1 MVVRKF
7 NYYRF
12 FVFIVI
18 LVSIIVFSIKMISD
32 YNYKK
37 TDEYKLLNVGYNEEE
52 IKVIKDKLSDD
63 KIESLLKVKYNKN
76 IDNKRRLFIM
86 DRYWQSNVFY
96 QTSRYLLMKYNKNI
110 VLFIKEK
117 YFIYKNLSKYLDYK
131 SKNKDD
137 TFTHIVAIV
146 NTEADVE
153 WLDNEKETD
162 TSKNELMLVNR
173 LYGLSKDYEP
183 DDIID
188 VPVSISYSGV
198 KISKSILSN
207 IEELISAAKDEGYI
221 FVLSDGY
228 RSYADQEKMF
238 NNYKNSYGYEEADKN
253 VARPGHSEYQTG
265 ISFQIVPYNKVFDKP
280 RESEEYKWLK
290 DNAYKYGFIFRYP
303 EDKKDITLFDSYT
316 WRLRFVGTT
325 AASIIESEKI
335 SFEEY
340 YAYFVDKE

>member
-12 FVFIVI
+12 FIFIGVI
-18 LVSIIVFSIKMISD
+18 LGVLFCIIFYSVKFIKN

-37 TDEYKLLNVGYNEEE
+37 TYEYKLLSAGYNEEE
-52 IKVIKDKLSDD
+52 VKIIKNKLSDD
-63 KIESLLKVKYNKN
+63 KVDLLLKDKYNKN
-76 IDNKRRLFIM
+76 VV
-86 DRYWQSNVFY
+86 S
-96 QTSRYLLMKYNKNI
+96 
-110 VLFIKEK
+110 FIKEK
-117 YFIYKNLSKYLDYK
+117 YFIYNNLSKYIEYK
-131 SKNKDD
+131 KDNKND
-137 TFTHIVAIV
+137 TYTHIVAII
-146 NTEADVE
+146 NSEANIE
-153 WLDNEKETD
+153 WLDNEKKTD
-162 TSKNELMLVNR
+162 VSKGELMLVNR
-173 LYGLSKDYEP
+173 LYGLPKDYEP

-198 KISKSILSN
+198 KISKSILAN
-207 IEELISAAKDEGYI
+207 IEALIDAGKEAGYT

-228 RSYADQEKMF
+228 RSYTAQEKMF
-238 NNYKNSYGYEEADKN
+238 DSYKNSYGYEEADKN

-316 WRLRFVGTT
+316 WRLRFVGTD
-325 AASIIESEKI
+325 AASIIESERI

>member
-1 MVVRKF
+1 MKVRKF

-12 FVFIVI
+12 FIFIGVTLSI
-18 LVSIIVFSIKMISD
+18 LFCIIFYSIKFIKD

-37 TDEYKLLNVGYNEEE
+37 TYDYKLLSAGYSEEE
-52 IKVIKDKLSDD
+52 VKVIKDKFSND
-63 KIESLLKVKYNKN
+63 KIDILLKEKYDKN
-76 IDNKRRLFIM
+76 VV
-86 DRYWQSNVFY
+86 S
-96 QTSRYLLMKYNKNI
+96 
-110 VLFIKEK
+110 FIKEK
-117 YFIYKNLSKYLDYK
+117 YFIYNNLSKYMEYK
-131 SKNKDD
+131 KKNKND
-137 TFTHIVAIV
+137 TYTHVVSII

-162 TSKNELMLVNR
+162 TSKGNLMLVNR

-183 DDIID
+183 EDIID

-198 KISKSILSN
+198 KISKSILEN
-207 IEELISAAKDEGYI
+207 IEELIEAGKEAGYT

-228 RSYADQEKMF
+228 RSYEAQKKMF
-238 NNYKNSYGYEEADKN
+238 ESYKNSYGYEEADRN

-280 RESEEYKWLK
+280 RESTEYLWLK

-316 WRLRFVGTT
+316 WRLRYVGTD
-325 AASIIESEKI
+325 AASIIENEKI
-335 SFEEY
+335 CFEEY

>member
-1 MVVRKF
+1 MKVRKF

-12 FVFIVI
+12 FIFIGVTLGI
-18 LVSIIVFSIKMISD
+18 LFCIIFYSVKFIKN

-37 TDEYKLLNVGYNEEE
+37 TYDYKLLSAGYSEEE
-52 IKVIKDKLSDD
+52 VKVIKDKFSND
-63 KIESLLKVKYNKN
+63 KIDILLKEKYDKN
-76 IDNKRRLFIM
+76 VV
-86 DRYWQSNVFY
+86 S
-96 QTSRYLLMKYNKNI
+96 
-110 VLFIKEK
+110 FIKEK
-117 YFIYKNLSKYLDYK
+117 YFIYNNLSKYIEYK
-131 SKNKDD
+131 KKNKND
-137 TFTHIVAIV
+137 TYTHIVSII

-162 TSKNELMLVNR
+162 TSKGNLMLVNR

-198 KISKSILSN
+198 KISKSILEN
-207 IEELISAAKDEGYI
+207 IEELIDAGKEAGYT

-228 RSYADQEKMF
+228 RSYEAQEKMF
-238 NNYKNSYGYEEADKN
+238 ESYKNSYGYEEADKN

-280 RESEEYKWLK
+280 RESEEYLWLR

-316 WRLRFVGTT
+316 WRLRYVGTDV
-325 AASIIESEKI
+325 ASIIENEKI
-335 SFEEY
+335 CFEEY

>member
-1 MVVRKF
+1 MKVRKF

-12 FVFIVI
+12 FIFIGVTLGI
-18 LVSIIVFSIKMISD
+18 LFCIIFYSIKFIKD

-37 TDEYKLLNVGYNEEE
+37 TYDYKLLSAGYSEEE
-52 IKVIKDKLSDD
+52 VKVIKDKFSND
-63 KIESLLKVKYNKN
+63 KIDILLKEKYDKN
-76 IDNKRRLFIM
+76 VV
-86 DRYWQSNVFY
+86 S
-96 QTSRYLLMKYNKNI
+96 
-110 VLFIKEK
+110 FIKEK
-117 YFIYKNLSKYLDYK
+117 YFIYNNLSKYMEYK
-131 SKNKDD
+131 KKNKND
-137 TFTHIVAIV
+137 TYTHVVSII

-162 TSKNELMLVNR
+162 TSKGNLMLVNR

-198 KISKSILSN
+198 KISKSILEN
-207 IEELISAAKDEGYI
+207 IEELIDAGKEAGYT

-228 RSYADQEKMF
+228 RSYEAQKKMF
-238 NNYKNSYGYEEADKN
+238 ESYKNSYGYEEADKN

-280 RESEEYKWLK
+280 RESTEYLWLR

-316 WRLRFVGTT
+316 WRLRYVGTD
-325 AASIIESEKI
+325 AASIIENEKI
-335 SFEEY
+335 CFEEY
-340 YAYFVDKE
+340 YAYFVNKE

>member
-1 MVVRKF
+1 MKVRKF

-12 FVFIVI
+12 FIFIGVTLGI
-18 LVSIIVFSIKMISD
+18 LFCIIFYSVKFIKN

-37 TDEYKLLNVGYNEEE
+37 TYDYKLLSSGYSEEE
-52 IKVIKDKLSDD
+52 VKVIKNKFSND
-63 KIESLLKVKYNKN
+63 KIDILLKEKYDKN
-76 IDNKRRLFIM
+76 VV
-86 DRYWQSNVFY
+86 S
-96 QTSRYLLMKYNKNI
+96 
-110 VLFIKEK
+110 FIKEK
-117 YFIYKNLSKYLDYK
+117 YFIYNNLSKYIEYK
-131 SKNKDD
+131 KKNKND
-137 TFTHIVAIV
+137 TYTHIVSII

-162 TSKNELMLVNR
+162 TSKGNLMLVNR

-183 DDIID
+183 EDIID

-198 KISKSILSN
+198 KISKSILEN
-207 IEELISAAKDEGYI
+207 IEELIEAGKESGYT

-228 RSYADQEKMF
+228 RSYESQKKMF
-238 NNYKNSYGYEEADKN
+238 ESYKNSYGYEEADKN

-280 RESEEYKWLK
+280 RESEEYLWLK

-316 WRLRFVGTT
+316 WRLRYVGTD
-325 AASIIESEKI
+325 AASIIENEKI
-335 SFEEY
+335 CFEEY

>member
-18 LVSIIVFSIKMISD
+18 LVCIIVFSIKMISD

-37 TDEYKLLNVGYNEEE
+37 TDEYKLLNVGYNEDE
-52 IKVIKDKLSDD
+52 IKVIKDKLTND

-76 IDNKRRLFIM
+76 II
-86 DRYWQSNVFY
+86 
-96 QTSRYLLMKYNKNI
+96 
-110 VLFIKEK
+110 LFIKEK
-117 YFIYKNLSKYLDYK
+117 YFIYKNLSKYLEYK
-131 SKNKDD
+131 DKNKDD

-146 NTEADVE
+146 NTEANVE

-162 TSKNELMLVNR
+162 MSKNELMLVNR

-183 DDIID
+183 DDIVD

-198 KISKSILSN
+198 KISKSILGS
-207 IEELISAAKDEGYI
+207 IKELISAAKDEGYI

-228 RSYADQEKMF
+228 RSYVDQEKMF
-238 NNYKNSYGYEEADKN
+238 NNYKNNYGYEEADKN

>member
-12 FVFIVI
+12 FIFIGVT
-18 LVSIIVFSIKMISD
+18 LGVLSCIIFYGVKFIKN

-37 TDEYKLLNVGYNEEE
+37 TYEYKLLSAGYNEEE
-52 IKVIKDKLSDD
+52 VKIIKNKLSDD
-63 KIESLLKVKYNKN
+63 KVDLLLKDKYNKN
-76 IDNKRRLFIM
+76 VV
-86 DRYWQSNVFY
+86 S
-96 QTSRYLLMKYNKNI
+96 
-110 VLFIKEK
+110 FIKEK
-117 YFIYKNLSKYLDYK
+117 YFIYNNLSKYIEYK
-131 SKNKDD
+131 KDNKND
-137 TFTHIVAIV
+137 TYTHVVAII
-146 NTEADVE
+146 NSEANVE

-162 TSKNELMLVNR
+162 VSKGVLMLVNR
-173 LYGLSKDYEP
+173 LYGLPKDYEP

-198 KISKSILSN
+198 KISKSILEN
-207 IEELISAAKDEGYI
+207 IEALIDAGKEAGYT

-228 RSYADQEKMF
+228 RSYAAQEKMF
-238 NNYKNSYGYEEADKN
+238 ESYKNSYGYEEADKN

-280 RESEEYKWLK
+280 RESEEYKWLH

-316 WRLRFVGTT
+316 WRLRYVGSE
-325 AASIIESEKI
+325 AAGIINSEGI

-340 YAYFVDKE
+340 YAYFVNKE

>member
-63 KIESLLKVKYNKN
+63 KIESLLKV
-76 IDNKRRLFIM
+76 
-86 DRYWQSNVFY
+86 
-96 QTSRYLLMKYNKNI
+96 KYNKNI

-188 VPVSISYSGV
+188 VTVSISYSGV

-280 RESEEYKWLK
+280 RESKEYLWLK

-316 WRLRFVGTT
+316 WRLRYVGTDV
-325 AASIIESEKI
+325 ASIIKNEKI
-335 SFEEY
+335 CFEEY

>member
-63 KIESLLKVKYNKN
+63 KIESLLKV
-76 IDNKRRLFIM
+76 
-86 DRYWQSNVFY
+86 
-96 QTSRYLLMKYNKNI
+96 KYNKNI

-290 DNAYKYGFIFRYP
+290 DNAYNYGFIFRYP
-303 EDKKDITLFDSYT
+303 DDKKDITLFDSYT
-316 WRLRFVGTT
+316 WRLRFVGTD
-325 AASIIESEKI
+325 AASITESEKI

>member
-1 MVVRKF
+1 MKVRKF

-12 FVFIVI
+12 FIFIGVTLGI
-18 LVSIIVFSIKMISD
+18 LFCIIFYSIKFIKD

-37 TDEYKLLNVGYNEEE
+37 TYDYKLLSAGYSEEE
-52 IKVIKDKLSDD
+52 VKVIKDKFSND
-63 KIESLLKVKYNKN
+63 KIDILLKEKYDKN
-76 IDNKRRLFIM
+76 VV
-86 DRYWQSNVFY
+86 S
-96 QTSRYLLMKYNKNI
+96 
-110 VLFIKEK
+110 FIKEK
-117 YFIYKNLSKYLDYK
+117 YFIYNNLSKYMEYK
-131 SKNKDD
+131 KKNKND
-137 TFTHIVAIV
+137 TYTHVVSII

-162 TSKNELMLVNR
+162 TSKGNLMLVNR

-183 DDIID
+183 EDIID

-198 KISKSILSN
+198 KISKSILEN
-207 IEELISAAKDEGYI
+207 IEELIEAGKEAGYT

-228 RSYADQEKMF
+228 RSYEVQKKMF
-238 NNYKNSYGYEEADKN
+238 ESYKNSYGYEEADRN

-280 RESEEYKWLK
+280 RESTEYLWLK

-316 WRLRFVGTT
+316 WRLRYVGTD
-325 AASIIESEKI
+325 AASIIENEKI
-335 SFEEY
+335 CFEEY

>member
-63 KIESLLKVKYNKN
+63 KIESLLKVKY
-76 IDNKRRLFIM
+76 
-86 DRYWQSNVFY
+86 
-96 QTSRYLLMKYNKNI
+96 TKNI

-290 DNAYKYGFIFRYP
+290 DNAYNYGFIFRYP
-303 EDKKDITLFDSYT
+303 DDKKDITLFDSYT

>member
-1 MVVRKF
+1 MKVRKF

-12 FVFIVI
+12 FIFIGVTLGI
-18 LVSIIVFSIKMISD
+18 LFCIIFYSIKFIKD

-37 TDEYKLLNVGYNEEE
+37 TYDYKLLSAGYSEEE
-52 IKVIKDKLSDD
+52 VKVIKDKFSND
-63 KIESLLKVKYNKN
+63 KIDILLKEKYDKN
-76 IDNKRRLFIM
+76 VV
-86 DRYWQSNVFY
+86 S
-96 QTSRYLLMKYNKNI
+96 
-110 VLFIKEK
+110 FIKEK
-117 YFIYKNLSKYLDYK
+117 YFIYNNLSKYMEYK
-131 SKNKDD
+131 KKNKND
-137 TFTHIVAIV
+137 TYTHVVSII

-162 TSKNELMLVNR
+162 TSKGNLMLVNR

-183 DDIID
+183 EDIID

-198 KISKSILSN
+198 KISKSILEN
-207 IEELISAAKDEGYI
+207 IEELIEAGKEAGHT

-228 RSYADQEKMF
+228 RSYEAQKKMF
-238 NNYKNSYGYEEADKN
+238 ESYKNSYGYEEADKN

-280 RESEEYKWLK
+280 RESTEYLWLK

-316 WRLRFVGTT
+316 WRLRYVGTD
-325 AASIIESEKI
+325 AASIIKNEKI
-335 SFEEY
+335 CFEEY

>member
-1 MVVRKF
+1 MKVRKF

-12 FVFIVI
+12 FIFIGVTLGI
-18 LVSIIVFSIKMISD
+18 LFCIIFYSIKFIKD

-37 TDEYKLLNVGYNEEE
+37 TYDYKLLSAGYSEEE
-52 IKVIKDKLSDD
+52 VKVIKDKFSND
-63 KIESLLKVKYNKN
+63 KIDILLKEKYDKN
-76 IDNKRRLFIM
+76 VI
-86 DRYWQSNVFY
+86 S
-96 QTSRYLLMKYNKNI
+96 
-110 VLFIKEK
+110 FIKEK
-117 YFIYKNLSKYLDYK
+117 YFIYNNLSKYMEYK
-131 SKNKDD
+131 KKNKND
-137 TFTHIVAIV
+137 TYTHVVSII

-162 TSKNELMLVNR
+162 TSKGNLMLVNR

-183 DDIID
+183 EDIID

-198 KISKSILSN
+198 KISKSILEN
-207 IEELISAAKDEGYI
+207 IEELIEAGKEAGYT

-228 RSYADQEKMF
+228 RSYEAQKKMF
-238 NNYKNSYGYEEADKN
+238 ESYKNSYGYEEADKN

-280 RESEEYKWLK
+280 RESTEYLWLK

-316 WRLRFVGTT
+316 WRLRYVGTD
-325 AASIIESEKI
+325 AASIIENEKI
-335 SFEEY
+335 CFEEY

>member
-1 MVVRKF
+1 MKVRKF

-12 FVFIVI
+12 FIFIGVTLGI
-18 LVSIIVFSIKMISD
+18 LFCIIFYSIKFIKD

-37 TDEYKLLNVGYNEEE
+37 TYDYKLLSAGYSEEE
-52 IKVIKDKLSDD
+52 VKVIKDKFSND
-63 KIESLLKVKYNKN
+63 KIDILLKEKYDKN
-76 IDNKRRLFIM
+76 VV
-86 DRYWQSNVFY
+86 S
-96 QTSRYLLMKYNKNI
+96 
-110 VLFIKEK
+110 FIKEK
-117 YFIYKNLSKYLDYK
+117 YFIYNNLSKYMEYK
-131 SKNKDD
+131 KKNKND
-137 TFTHIVAIV
+137 TYTHVVSII

-162 TSKNELMLVNR
+162 TSKGNLMLVNR

-183 DDIID
+183 EDIID

-198 KISKSILSN
+198 KISKSILEN
-207 IEELISAAKDEGYI
+207 IEELIEAGKEAGHT

-228 RSYADQEKMF
+228 RSYEAQKKMF
-238 NNYKNSYGYEEADKN
+238 ESYKNSYGYEEADKN

-280 RESEEYKWLK
+280 RESTEYLWLK

-316 WRLRFVGTT
+316 WRLRYVGTD
-325 AASIIESEKI
+325 AASIIENEKI
-335 SFEEY
+335 CFEEY

>member
-37 TDEYKLLNVGYNEEE
+37 TDEYKLLNVGYNEDE
-52 IKVIKDKLSDD
+52 IKVIKDKLTND

-76 IDNKRRLFIM
+76 II
-86 DRYWQSNVFY
+86 
-96 QTSRYLLMKYNKNI
+96 
-110 VLFIKEK
+110 LFIKEK
-117 YFIYKNLSKYLDYK
+117 YFIYKNLSKYLEYK
-131 SKNKDD
+131 DKNKDD

-146 NTEADVE
+146 NAEANVE

-290 DNAYKYGFIFRYP
+290 DNAYNYGFIFRYP
-303 EDKKDITLFDSYT
+303 DDKKDITLFDSYT

>member
-1 MVVRKF
+1 MKVRKF

-12 FVFIVI
+12 FIFIGVTLGI
-18 LVSIIVFSIKMISD
+18 LFCIIFYSIKFIKD

-37 TDEYKLLNVGYNEEE
+37 TYDYKLLSAGYSEEE
-52 IKVIKDKLSDD
+52 VKVIKDKFSND
-63 KIESLLKVKYNKN
+63 KIDILLKEKYDKN
-76 IDNKRRLFIM
+76 VV
-86 DRYWQSNVFY
+86 S
-96 QTSRYLLMKYNKNI
+96 
-110 VLFIKEK
+110 FIKEK
-117 YFIYKNLSKYLDYK
+117 YFIYNNLSKYMEYK
-131 SKNKDD
+131 KKNKND
-137 TFTHIVAIV
+137 TYTHVVSII

-162 TSKNELMLVNR
+162 TSKGNLMLVNR

-183 DDIID
+183 EDIID

-198 KISKSILSN
+198 KISKSILEN
-207 IEELISAAKDEGYI
+207 IEELIEAGKEAGYT

-228 RSYADQEKMF
+228 RSYEAQKKMF
-238 NNYKNSYGYEEADKN
+238 ESYKNSYGYEEADKN

-280 RESEEYKWLK
+280 RESTEYLWIK

-316 WRLRFVGTT
+316 WRLRYVGTD
-325 AASIIESEKI
+325 AASIIENEKI
-335 SFEEY
+335 CFEEY

>member
-1 MVVRKF
+1 MKVRKF

-12 FVFIVI
+12 FIFIGVTLGI
-18 LVSIIVFSIKMISD
+18 LFCIIFYSIKFIKD

-37 TDEYKLLNVGYNEEE
+37 TYDYKLLSAGYSEEE
-52 IKVIKDKLSDD
+52 VKVIKDKFSND
-63 KIESLLKVKYNKN
+63 KIDILLKEKYDKN
-76 IDNKRRLFIM
+76 VV
-86 DRYWQSNVFY
+86 S
-96 QTSRYLLMKYNKNI
+96 
-110 VLFIKEK
+110 FIKEK
-117 YFIYKNLSKYLDYK
+117 YFIYNNLSKYMEYK
-131 SKNKDD
+131 KKNKND
-137 TFTHIVAIV
+137 TYTHVVSII

-162 TSKNELMLVNR
+162 TSKGNLMLVNR

-183 DDIID
+183 EDIID
-188 VPVSISYSGV
+188 VSVSISYSGV
-198 KISKSILSN
+198 KISKSILEN
-207 IEELISAAKDEGYI
+207 IEELIEAGKEAGYT

-228 RSYADQEKMF
+228 RSYEAQKKMF
-238 NNYKNSYGYEEADKN
+238 ESYKNSYGYEEADRN

-280 RESEEYKWLK
+280 RESTEYLWLK

-316 WRLRFVGTT
+316 WRLRYVGTD
-325 AASIIESEKI
+325 AASIIENEKI
-335 SFEEY
+335 CFEEY

>member
-1 MVVRKF
+1 MKVRKF

-12 FVFIVI
+12 FIFIGVTLGI
-18 LVSIIVFSIKMISD
+18 LFYIIFYSIKFIKD

-37 TDEYKLLNVGYNEEE
+37 TYDYKLLSAGYSEEE
-52 IKVIKDKLSDD
+52 VKVIKDKFSND
-63 KIESLLKVKYNKN
+63 KIDILLKEKYDKN
-76 IDNKRRLFIM
+76 VV
-86 DRYWQSNVFY
+86 S
-96 QTSRYLLMKYNKNI
+96 
-110 VLFIKEK
+110 FIKEK
-117 YFIYKNLSKYLDYK
+117 YFIYNNLSKYMEYK
-131 SKNKDD
+131 KKNKND
-137 TFTHIVAIV
+137 TYTHVVSII

-162 TSKNELMLVNR
+162 TSKGNLMLVNR

-183 DDIID
+183 EDIID

-198 KISKSILSN
+198 KISKSILEN
-207 IEELISAAKDEGYI
+207 IEELIEAGKEAGYT

-228 RSYADQEKMF
+228 RSYEAQKKMF
-238 NNYKNSYGYEEADKN
+238 ESYKNSYGYEEADKN

-280 RESEEYKWLK
+280 RESTEYLWLK

-316 WRLRFVGTT
+316 WRLRYVGTD
-325 AASIIESEKI
+325 AASIIENEKI
-335 SFEEY
+335 CFEEY

>member
-1 MVVRKF
+1 MKVRKF

-12 FVFIVI
+12 FIFIGVTLGI
-18 LVSIIVFSIKMISD
+18 LFCIIFYSIKFIKN

-37 TDEYKLLNVGYNEEE
+37 TYDYKLLSAGYSEEE
-52 IKVIKDKLSDD
+52 VKVIKDKFSND
-63 KIESLLKVKYNKN
+63 KIDILLKEKYDKN
-76 IDNKRRLFIM
+76 VV
-86 DRYWQSNVFY
+86 S
-96 QTSRYLLMKYNKNI
+96 
-110 VLFIKEK
+110 FIKEK
-117 YFIYKNLSKYLDYK
+117 YFIYNNLSKYMEYK
-131 SKNKDD
+131 KKNKND
-137 TFTHIVAIV
+137 TYTHVVSII

-162 TSKNELMLVNR
+162 TSKGNLMLVNR

-183 DDIID
+183 EDIID
-188 VPVSISYSGV
+188 VPVSISYSGI
-198 KISKSILSN
+198 KISKSILEN
-207 IEELISAAKDEGYI
+207 IEELIEAGKEAGYT

-228 RSYADQEKMF
+228 RSYEAQKKMF
-238 NNYKNSYGYEEADKN
+238 ESYKNSYGYEEADKN

-280 RESEEYKWLK
+280 RESTEYLWLK

-316 WRLRFVGTT
+316 WRLRYVGTD
-325 AASIIESEKI
+325 AASIIKNEKI
-335 SFEEY
+335 CFEEY

>member
-18 LVSIIVFSIKMISD
+18 LISIIVFSIKMISD

-76 IDNKRRLFIM
+76 II
-86 DRYWQSNVFY
+86 
-96 QTSRYLLMKYNKNI
+96 
-110 VLFIKEK
+110 LFIKEK

-131 SKNKDD
+131 DKNKDD

-265 ISFQIVPYNKVFDKP
+265 ISFQIVPYNKVFEKP

-316 WRLRFVGTT
+316 WRLRFVGTD
-325 AASIIESEKI
+325 ASSIIESEKI

>member
-63 KIESLLKVKYNKN
+63 KIESLLKV
-76 IDNKRRLFIM
+76 
-86 DRYWQSNVFY
+86 
-96 QTSRYLLMKYNKNI
+96 KYNKNI

-238 NNYKNSYGYEEADKN
+238 NNYKNNYGYEEADKN

-290 DNAYKYGFIFRYP
+290 DNAYNYGFIFRYP
-303 EDKKDITLFDSYT
+303 DDKKDITLFDSYT

>member
-1 MVVRKF
+1 MKVRKF

-12 FVFIVI
+12 FIFIGVTLGI
-18 LVSIIVFSIKMISD
+18 LFCIIFYSIKFIKD

-37 TDEYKLLNVGYNEEE
+37 TYDYKLLSAGYSEEE
-52 IKVIKDKLSDD
+52 VKVIKDKFSND
-63 KIESLLKVKYNKN
+63 KIDILLKEKYDKN
-76 IDNKRRLFIM
+76 VV
-86 DRYWQSNVFY
+86 S
-96 QTSRYLLMKYNKNI
+96 
-110 VLFIKEK
+110 FIKEK
-117 YFIYKNLSKYLDYK
+117 YFIYNNLSKYMEYK
-131 SKNKDD
+131 KKNKND
-137 TFTHIVAIV
+137 TYTHVVSII

-162 TSKNELMLVNR
+162 TSKGNLMLVNR

-183 DDIID
+183 EDIID

-198 KISKSILSN
+198 KISKNILEN
-207 IEELISAAKDEGYI
+207 IEELIEAGKEAGYT

-228 RSYADQEKMF
+228 RSYEAQKKMF
-238 NNYKNSYGYEEADKN
+238 ESYKNSYGYEEADRN

-280 RESEEYKWLK
+280 RESTEYLWLK

-316 WRLRFVGTT
+316 WRLRYVGTD
-325 AASIIESEKI
+325 AASIIENEKI
-335 SFEEY
+335 CFEEY

>member
-1 MVVRKF
+1 MKVRKF

-12 FVFIVI
+12 FIFIGVTLGI
-18 LVSIIVFSIKMISD
+18 LFCIIFYSIKFIKD

-37 TDEYKLLNVGYNEEE
+37 TYDYKLLSAGYSEEE
-52 IKVIKDKLSDD
+52 VKVIKDKFSND
-63 KIESLLKVKYNKN
+63 KIDILLKEKYDKN
-76 IDNKRRLFIM
+76 VV
-86 DRYWQSNVFY
+86 S
-96 QTSRYLLMKYNKNI
+96 
-110 VLFIKEK
+110 FIKEK
-117 YFIYKNLSKYLDYK
+117 YFIYNNLSKYMEYK
-131 SKNKDD
+131 KKNKND
-137 TFTHIVAIV
+137 TYTHVVSII
-146 NTEADVE
+146 NTEVDVE

-162 TSKNELMLVNR
+162 TSKGNLMLVNR

-183 DDIID
+183 EDIID

-198 KISKSILSN
+198 KISKSILEN
-207 IEELISAAKDEGYI
+207 IEELIEAGKEEGYT

-228 RSYADQEKMF
+228 RSYEAQKKMF
-238 NNYKNSYGYEEADKN
+238 ESYKNSYGYEEADKN

-280 RESEEYKWLK
+280 RESTEYLWLK

-316 WRLRFVGTT
+316 WRLRYVGTD
-325 AASIIESEKI
+325 AASIIENEKI
-335 SFEEY
+335 CFEEY

>member
-37 TDEYKLLNVGYNEEE
+37 TDEYKLLNVGYNEDE
-52 IKVIKDKLSDD
+52 IKVIKDKLTND

-76 IDNKRRLFIM
+76 II
-86 DRYWQSNVFY
+86 
-96 QTSRYLLMKYNKNI
+96 
-110 VLFIKEK
+110 LFIKEK
-117 YFIYKNLSKYLDYK
+117 YFIYKNLSKYLEYK
-131 SKNKDD
+131 DKNKDD

-146 NTEADVE
+146 NTEANVE

-183 DDIID
+183 DDIVD
-188 VPVSISYSGV
+188 VPVSISYNGV
-198 KISKSILSN
+198 KISKSILSS
-207 IEELISAAKDEGYI
+207 IKELISAAKDEGYI

-238 NNYKNSYGYEEADKN
+238 NNYKNNYGYEEADKN

>member
-37 TDEYKLLNVGYNEEE
+37 TDEYKLLNVGYNEDE
-52 IKVIKDKLSDD
+52 IKVIKDKLTND

-76 IDNKRRLFIM
+76 II
-86 DRYWQSNVFY
+86 
-96 QTSRYLLMKYNKNI
+96 
-110 VLFIKEK
+110 LFIKEK
-117 YFIYKNLSKYLDYK
+117 YFIYKNLSKYLEYK
-131 SKNKDD
+131 DKNKDD

-146 NTEADVE
+146 NAEANVE

-290 DNAYKYGFIFRYP
+290 DNAYNYGFIFRYP

>member
-1 MVVRKF
+1 MKVRKF

-12 FVFIVI
+12 FIFIGVTLGI
-18 LVSIIVFSIKMISD
+18 LFCIIFYSIKFIKN

-37 TDEYKLLNVGYNEEE
+37 TYDYKLLSAGYSEEE
-52 IKVIKDKLSDD
+52 VKVIKDKFSND
-63 KIESLLKVKYNKN
+63 KIDILLKEKY
-76 IDNKRRLFIM
+76 D
-86 DRYWQSNVFY
+86 
-96 QTSRYLLMKYNKNI
+96 KNI
-110 VLFIKEK
+110 VSFIKEK
-117 YFIYKNLSKYLDYK
+117 YFIYNNLSKYMEYK
-131 SKNKDD
+131 KKNKND
-137 TFTHIVAIV
+137 TYTHVVSII

-162 TSKNELMLVNR
+162 TSKGNLMLVNR

-183 DDIID
+183 EDIID

-198 KISKSILSN
+198 KISKSILEN
-207 IEELISAAKDEGYI
+207 IEELIEAGKEAGYT

-228 RSYADQEKMF
+228 RSYEAQKKMF
-238 NNYKNSYGYEEADKN
+238 ESYKNSYGYEEADKN

-280 RESEEYKWLK
+280 RESTEYLWLK

-316 WRLRFVGTT
+316 WRLRYVGTD
-325 AASIIESEKI
+325 AASIIKNEKI
-335 SFEEY
+335 CFEEY

>member
-1 MVVRKF
+1 MKVRKF

-12 FVFIVI
+12 FIFIGVTLGI
-18 LVSIIVFSIKMISD
+18 LFCIIFYSIKFIKD

-37 TDEYKLLNVGYNEEE
+37 TYDYKLLSAGYSEEE
-52 IKVIKDKLSDD
+52 VKVIKDKFSND
-63 KIESLLKVKYNKN
+63 KIDILLKEKYDKN
-76 IDNKRRLFIM
+76 VV
-86 DRYWQSNVFY
+86 S
-96 QTSRYLLMKYNKNI
+96 
-110 VLFIKEK
+110 FIKEK
-117 YFIYKNLSKYLDYK
+117 YFIYNNLSKYMEYK
-131 SKNKDD
+131 KKNKND
-137 TFTHIVAIV
+137 TYTHVVSII

-162 TSKNELMLVNR
+162 TSKGNLMLVNR

-183 DDIID
+183 EDIID

-198 KISKSILSN
+198 KISKSILEN
-207 IEELISAAKDEGYI
+207 IEELLEAGKEAGYT

-228 RSYADQEKMF
+228 RSYEAQKKMF
-238 NNYKNSYGYEEADKN
+238 ESYKNSYGYEEADRN

-280 RESEEYKWLK
+280 RESTEYLWLK

-316 WRLRFVGTT
+316 WRLRYVGTD
-325 AASIIESEKI
+325 AASIIENEKI
-335 SFEEY
+335 CFEEY

>member
-1 MVVRKF
+1 MKVRKF

-12 FVFIVI
+12 FIFIGVTLGI
-18 LVSIIVFSIKMISD
+18 LFCIIFYSIKFIKD

-37 TDEYKLLNVGYNEEE
+37 TYDYKLLSAGYSEEE
-52 IKVIKDKLSDD
+52 VKVIKDKFSND
-63 KIESLLKVKYNKN
+63 KIDILLKEKYDKN
-76 IDNKRRLFIM
+76 VV
-86 DRYWQSNVFY
+86 S
-96 QTSRYLLMKYNKNI
+96 
-110 VLFIKEK
+110 FIKEK
-117 YFIYKNLSKYLDYK
+117 YFIYNNLPKYMEYK
-131 SKNKDD
+131 KKNKND
-137 TFTHIVAIV
+137 TYTHVVSII

-162 TSKNELMLVNR
+162 TSKGNLMLVNR

-183 DDIID
+183 EDIID

-198 KISKSILSN
+198 KISKSILEN
-207 IEELISAAKDEGYI
+207 IEELIEAGKEAGYT

-228 RSYADQEKMF
+228 RSYEAQKKMF
-238 NNYKNSYGYEEADKN
+238 ESYKNSYGYEEADRN

-280 RESEEYKWLK
+280 RESTEYLWLK

-316 WRLRFVGTT
+316 WRLRYVGTD
-325 AASIIESEKI
+325 AASIIENEKI
-335 SFEEY
+335 CFEEY

>member
-1 MVVRKF
+1 MKVRKF

-12 FVFIVI
+12 FIFIGVTLGI
-18 LVSIIVFSIKMISD
+18 LFCIIFYSIKFIKD

-37 TDEYKLLNVGYNEEE
+37 TYDYKLLSAGYSEEE
-52 IKVIKDKLSDD
+52 VKVIKDKFSND
-63 KIESLLKVKYNKN
+63 KIDILLKEKYDKN
-76 IDNKRRLFIM
+76 VV
-86 DRYWQSNVFY
+86 S
-96 QTSRYLLMKYNKNI
+96 
-110 VLFIKEK
+110 FIKEK
-117 YFIYKNLSKYLDYK
+117 YFIYNNLSKYMEYK
-131 SKNKDD
+131 KKNKND
-137 TFTHIVAIV
+137 TYTHVVSII

-162 TSKNELMLVNR
+162 TSKGNLMLVNR

-183 DDIID
+183 EDIID

-198 KISKSILSN
+198 KISKSILEN
-207 IEELISAAKDEGYI
+207 IEELIEAGKEAGYT

-228 RSYADQEKMF
+228 RSYEAQKKMF
-238 NNYKNSYGYEEADKN
+238 ESYKNSYGYEEADKN

-280 RESEEYKWLK
+280 RESTEYLWLK

-316 WRLRFVGTT
+316 WRLRYVGSE
-325 AASIIESEKI
+325 ASNIIKSENI
-335 SFEEY
+335 CFEEY
-340 YAYFVDKE
+340 YAYFVDK

>member
-1 MVVRKF
+1 MKVRKF

-12 FVFIVI
+12 FIFIGVTLGI
-18 LVSIIVFSIKMISD
+18 LFCIIFYSIKFIKN

-37 TDEYKLLNVGYNEEE
+37 TYDYKLLSAGYSEEE
-52 IKVIKDKLSDD
+52 VKVIKDKFSND
-63 KIESLLKVKYNKN
+63 KIDILLKEKYDKN
-76 IDNKRRLFIM
+76 VV
-86 DRYWQSNVFY
+86 S
-96 QTSRYLLMKYNKNI
+96 
-110 VLFIKEK
+110 FIKEK
-117 YFIYKNLSKYLDYK
+117 YFIYNNLSKYMEYK
-131 SKNKDD
+131 KKNKND
-137 TFTHIVAIV
+137 TYTHVVSII

-162 TSKNELMLVNR
+162 TSKGNLMLVNR

-183 DDIID
+183 EDIID

-198 KISKSILSN
+198 KISKSILEN
-207 IEELISAAKDEGYI
+207 IEELIEAGKEAGYT

-228 RSYADQEKMF
+228 RSYEAQKKMF
-238 NNYKNSYGYEEADKN
+238 ESYKNSYGYEEADKN

-280 RESEEYKWLK
+280 RESTEYLWLK

-316 WRLRFVGTT
+316 WRLRYVGTD
-325 AASIIESEKI
+325 AASIIKNEKI
-335 SFEEY
+335 CFEEY

>member
-1 MVVRKF
+1 MKVRKF

-12 FVFIVI
+12 FIFIGVTLSI
-18 LVSIIVFSIKMISD
+18 LFCIIFYSIKFIKD

-37 TDEYKLLNVGYNEEE
+37 TYDYKLLSAGYSEEE
-52 IKVIKDKLSDD
+52 VKVIKDKFSND
-63 KIESLLKVKYNKN
+63 KIDILLKEKYDKN
-76 IDNKRRLFIM
+76 VV
-86 DRYWQSNVFY
+86 S
-96 QTSRYLLMKYNKNI
+96 
-110 VLFIKEK
+110 FIKEK
-117 YFIYKNLSKYLDYK
+117 YFIYNNLSKYIEYK
-131 SKNKDD
+131 KKNKND
-137 TFTHIVAIV
+137 TYTHVVSII

-162 TSKNELMLVNR
+162 TSKGNLMLVNR

-198 KISKSILSN
+198 KISKSILEN
-207 IEELISAAKDEGYI
+207 IEELIEAGKEAGYT

-228 RSYADQEKMF
+228 RSYEAQKKMF
-238 NNYKNSYGYEEADKN
+238 ESYKNSYGYEEADKN

-280 RESEEYKWLK
+280 RESTEYLWLK

-316 WRLRFVGTT
+316 WRLRYVGTD
-325 AASIIESEKI
+325 AASIIENEKI
-335 SFEEY
+335 CFEEY

>member
-1 MVVRKF
+1 MKVRKF

-12 FVFIVI
+12 FIFIGVTLGI
-18 LVSIIVFSIKMISD
+18 LFCIIFYSIKFIKD

-37 TDEYKLLNVGYNEEE
+37 TYDYKLLSAGYSEEE
-52 IKVIKDKLSDD
+52 VKVIKDKFSND
-63 KIESLLKVKYNKN
+63 KIDILLKEKYDKN
-76 IDNKRRLFIM
+76 VV
-86 DRYWQSNVFY
+86 S
-96 QTSRYLLMKYNKNI
+96 
-110 VLFIKEK
+110 FIKEK
-117 YFIYKNLSKYLDYK
+117 YFIYNNLSKYMEYK
-131 SKNKDD
+131 KKNKND
-137 TFTHIVAIV
+137 TYTHVVSII

-162 TSKNELMLVNR
+162 ISKGNLMLVNR

-183 DDIID
+183 EDIID

-198 KISKSILSN
+198 KISKSILEN
-207 IEELISAAKDEGYI
+207 IEELIEAGKEAGYT

-228 RSYADQEKMF
+228 RSYEAQKKMF
-238 NNYKNSYGYEEADKN
+238 ESYKNSYGYEEADKN

-280 RESEEYKWLK
+280 RESTEYLWLK

-316 WRLRFVGTT
+316 WRLRYVGTD
-325 AASIIESEKI
+325 AASIIENEKI
-335 SFEEY
+335 CFEEY

>member
-1 MVVRKF
+1 MKVRKF

-12 FVFIVI
+12 FIFIGITLSI
-18 LVSIIVFSIKMISD
+18 LFCIIFYSIKFIKD

-37 TDEYKLLNVGYNEEE
+37 TYDYKLLSAGYSEEE
-52 IKVIKDKLSDD
+52 VKVIKDKFSND
-63 KIESLLKVKYNKN
+63 KIDILLKEKYDKN
-76 IDNKRRLFIM
+76 VV
-86 DRYWQSNVFY
+86 S
-96 QTSRYLLMKYNKNI
+96 
-110 VLFIKEK
+110 FIKEK
-117 YFIYKNLSKYLDYK
+117 YFIYNNLSKYMEYK
-131 SKNKDD
+131 KKNKND
-137 TFTHIVAIV
+137 TYTHVVSII

-162 TSKNELMLVNR
+162 TSKGNLMLVNR

-183 DDIID
+183 EDIID

-198 KISKSILSN
+198 KISKSILEN
-207 IEELISAAKDEGYI
+207 IEELIEAGKEAGYT

-228 RSYADQEKMF
+228 RSYEAQKKMF
-238 NNYKNSYGYEEADKN
+238 ESYKNSYGYEEADKN

-280 RESEEYKWLK
+280 RESTEYLWLK

-316 WRLRFVGTT
+316 WRLRYVGTD
-325 AASIIESEKI
+325 AASIIENEKI
-335 SFEEY
+335 CFEEY

>member
-1 MVVRKF
+1 MKVRKF

-12 FVFIVI
+12 FIFIGVTLGI
-18 LVSIIVFSIKMISD
+18 LFCIIFYSIKFIKD

-37 TDEYKLLNVGYNEEE
+37 TYDYKLLSAGYSEEE
-52 IKVIKDKLSDD
+52 VKVIKDKFSND
-63 KIESLLKVKYNKN
+63 KIDILLKEKYDKN
-76 IDNKRRLFIM
+76 VV
-86 DRYWQSNVFY
+86 S
-96 QTSRYLLMKYNKNI
+96 
-110 VLFIKEK
+110 FIKEK
-117 YFIYKNLSKYLDYK
+117 YFIYNNLSKYMEYK
-131 SKNKDD
+131 KKNKND
-137 TFTHIVAIV
+137 TYTHVVSII

-162 TSKNELMLVNR
+162 TSKGNLMLVNR

-183 DDIID
+183 EDIID

-198 KISKSILSN
+198 KISKSILEN
-207 IEELISAAKDEGYI
+207 IEELIEAGKEAGYT

-228 RSYADQEKMF
+228 RSYEAQKKTFES
-238 NNYKNSYGYEEADKN
+238 YKNSYGYEEADKN

-280 RESEEYKWLK
+280 RESTEYLWLK

-316 WRLRFVGTT
+316 WRLRYVGTD
-325 AASIIESEKI
+325 AASIIENEKI
-335 SFEEY
+335 CFEEY

>member
-63 KIESLLKVKYNKN
+63 KIESLLKV
-76 IDNKRRLFIM
+76 
-86 DRYWQSNVFY
+86 
-96 QTSRYLLMKYNKNI
+96 KYNKNI

-188 VPVSISYSGV
+188 VPVSISYKGV

-316 WRLRFVGTT
+316 WRLRFVGTD
-325 AASIIESEKI
+325 AASIIESERI

>member
-76 IDNKRRLFIM
+76 I
-86 DRYWQSNVFY
+86 
-96 QTSRYLLMKYNKNI
+96 

-146 NTEADVE
+146 TTEADVE

-290 DNAYKYGFIFRYP
+290 DNAYNYGFIFRYP
-303 EDKKDITLFDSYT
+303 DDKKDITLFDSYT

>member
-1 MVVRKF
+1 MKVRKF

-12 FVFIVI
+12 FIFIGVTLGI
-18 LVSIIVFSIKMISD
+18 LFCIIFYSIKFIKD

-37 TDEYKLLNVGYNEEE
+37 TYDYKLLSAGYSEEE
-52 IKVIKDKLSDD
+52 VKVIKDKFSND
-63 KIESLLKVKYNKN
+63 KIDILLKEKYDKN
-76 IDNKRRLFIM
+76 VV
-86 DRYWQSNVFY
+86 S
-96 QTSRYLLMKYNKNI
+96 
-110 VLFIKEK
+110 FIKEK
-117 YFIYKNLSKYLDYK
+117 YFIYNNLSKYMEYK
-131 SKNKDD
+131 KKNKND
-137 TFTHIVAIV
+137 TYTHVVSII

-162 TSKNELMLVNR
+162 TSKGNLMLVNR

-198 KISKSILSN
+198 KISKSILEN
-207 IEELISAAKDEGYI
+207 IEELIDAGKEAGYT

-228 RSYADQEKMF
+228 RSYEAQKKMF
-238 NNYKNSYGYEEADKN
+238 ESYKNSYGYEEADKN

-280 RESEEYKWLK
+280 RESTEYLWLK

-316 WRLRFVGTT
+316 WRLRYVGTD
-325 AASIIESEKI
+325 AASIIENEKI
-335 SFEEY
+335 CFEEY